1 MRQDLEKAMSMAM
14 STGKVK
20 LGFKAVLES
29 VMNGKIKAVVISNNL
44 PQNSKIRLL
53 QNCHLSNVPI
63 IEIDGTGRE
72 LGAICG
78 RPHKVSTLAVL
89 DPGKSKILEYIN

>member
-1 MRQDLEKAMSMAM
+1 MVM

-20 LGFKAVLES
+20 LGFKAVFES
-29 VMNGKIKAVVISNNL
+29 VLNGKLKTVVISNNL

-53 QNCHLSNVPI
+53 RTCQLSNVPI
-63 IEIDGTGRE
+63 IEIDKTGKE

-78 RPHKVSTLAVL
+78 RPHKVSTLAVM
-89 DPGKSKILEYIN
+89 DPGKSKILEYFN

>member
-1 MRQDLEKAMSMAM
+1 MKQDLEKAIGMVI

-20 LGFKAVLES
+20 LGFKAVLDS
-29 VMNGKIKAVVISNNL
+29 VLNGKIKTVVTSNNL

-53 QNCHLSNVPI
+53 RSCQLSNIPI
-63 IEIDGTGRE
+63 IDVDRTGKE

-78 RPHKVSTLAVL
+78 RPHKISVLAVI
-89 DPGKSKILEYIN
+89 DPGKSKIMEYFD